1 MGGMNYHIEISFD
14 DGVSWLARIR
24 RFNATSPPLELR
36 NYIMHSEIATL
47 KFLSNTTVPAPKLYD
62 FNLDETNPV
71 GVSYILMEKMP
82 GKSLDWSLATGKQK
96 RKVIDQNAD
105 IYIELQTHPFDT
117 MGSLV
122 LDEFGSQ
129 HVGPFASE
137 FMSDYTNSLKTLGP
151 FSSLEGY
158 YAAHIKLIL
167 DLITRQELYAHRSV
181 DAFLIHLYLL
191 ENLSVIL
198 NNLDDGKF
206 YLKHA
211 DEKGDHILV
220 DDEFNITGFIDWEWA
235 HTGPRSMAF
244 NSPIVLLPVAL
255 FYDGDNGL
263 GEDEMTFAQL
273 LEEKG
278 RPDLGD
284 IVLKGRLLHRLHF
297 CCGYDSRDWDGYVG
311 IFMGLVRAL
320 RNDSDLNWETWK
332 VEAME
337 RFGDDYRL
345 KSLARLELYT

>member
-1 MGGMNYHIEISFD
+1 MGGMNYHIEISFN

-36 NYIMHSEIATL
+36 NYIMHSEVATL
-47 KFLSNTTVPAPKLYD
+47 KFLSNTTVPAPKVYE
-62 FNLDETNPV
+62 FNVDETNPV
-71 GVSYILMEKMP
+71 GVAYILMEKMP
-82 GKSLDWSLATGKQK
+82 GKSLDWSLATDKQK
-96 RKVIDQNAD
+96 RKVIDQLVD

-122 LDEFGSQ
+122 MDEFGSQ
-129 HVGPFASE
+129 HAGPFASE
-137 FMSDYTNSLKTLGP
+137 SMSDYTDSLKILGP

-158 YAAHIKLIL
+158 YTAHIELIL
-167 DLITRQELYAHRSV
+167 DLIIRQELYALRPV

-191 ENLSVIL
+191 ENLSAIL
-198 NNLDDGKF
+198 NNDLDDGKF

-220 DDEFNITGFIDWEWA
+220 DDEFNITGIVDWEWA

-244 NSPIVLLPVAL
+244 NSPIALLPVAL
-255 FYDGDNGL
+255 FYDGDNHL
-263 GEDEMTFAQL
+263 SEDEMIFSQL
-273 LEEKG
+273 LEGKG
-278 RPDLGD
+278 HPDLGG
-284 IVLKGRLLHRLHF
+284 IVQKGRLLHRLHF

-320 RNDSDLNWETWK
+320 RIEDSHSNWETWK

-337 RFGDDYRL
+337 RFGGDYRL
-345 KSLARLELYT
+345 KSLVG